1 MVAWGLSAPAQTT
14 SSPPA
19 AVTRVAFPHGEASR
33 LGGQIAALLADPAVS
48 RAHWGVAVT
57 TMDGTPLFGL
67 DEDKLFRPASNAK
80 LFTTAA
86 AMALLNNDGL
96 GTAITSVAPDAS
108 GVVHGDLTLRG
119 VGDPGLSARRFPYES
134 PAQRKAREAA
144 AGVTPGKEP
153 RDPQAALAP
162 LTEMAAKVAA
172 KVKRVDGDVVVRDDD
187 WAWEPYGIGWGIDD
201 EAWGYGA
208 PISAMVL
215 NDNQR
220 DLRITPGAKPG
231 DAATA
236 EVWPVVTPFSHGD
249 RIVTV
254 GSDGSTNIEAE
265 QTGDPHSIRVRGTV
279 QAGHPDVEEIAVMD
293 PALFA
298 GDALKMLLAADGV
311 EIKGK
316 VRVEHRLATEIR
328 GFSAQLK
335 EPADL
340 QTGRSWEFRCPE
352 REVPGVYACHHFPA
366 LADDV
371 SVTLKVSQ
379 NLHAELLLKRMGK
392 TYGED
397 GTFAQGARVVR
408 QWLLNAGLD
417 GDDFVFYDGSGLS
430 SHDLVTPRATAQ
442 LLAYA
447 AKQPW
452 FAQWK
457 AALPVGGE
465 DGSLT
470 TRFPDPPLK
479 DHIFAKTGTLGESRG
494 LSGFV
499 DCASGR
505 QVIFSIF
512 VDNHTPVT
520 AADRV
525 AMDKIV
531 AAIAAAE

>member
-1 MVAWGLSAPAQTT
+1 MSAAAQTHVT
-14 SSPPA
+14 TPPP
-19 AVTRVAFPHGEASR
+19 VVHPAFPHGESTP
-33 LGGQIAALLADPAVS
+33 LGAQIASLLADPAVS

-57 TMDGTPLFGL
+57 AMDGTPRYGL

-80 LFTTAA
+80 LYTTAA

-96 GTAITSVAPDAS
+96 GTAITSAAPDAS
-108 GVVHGDLTLRG
+108 GVLHGDVTLRG
-119 VGDPGLSARRFPYES
+119 VGDPGLSGRRFPYES

-144 AGVTPGKEP
+144 AAVKPEKEP
-153 RDPQAALAP
+153 RDPQAALEP
-162 LTEMAAKVAA
+162 LIDMAAKVAA
-172 KVKRVDGDVVVRDDD
+172 KVKRIDGDIVVRDDD

-208 PISAMVL
+208 PITAMVL

-220 DLRITPGAKPG
+220 DLRVTPGAKAG
-231 DAATA
+231 DAATVD
-236 EVWPVVTPFSHGD
+236 VWPMVTPFTYAGP
-249 RIVTV
+249 VATV
-254 GSDGSTNIEAE
+254 GADGSTNIEAE
-265 QTGDPHSIRVRGTV
+265 QTGDPHAIRVRGTV

-311 EIKGK
+311 EVKGK
-316 VRVEHRLATEIR
+316 VRVEHRMPTETR
-328 GFSAQLK
+328 GFSTQMK
-335 EPADL
+335 EPASFE
-340 QTGRSWEFRCPE
+340 TPRSWEFMCPE
-352 REVPGVYACHHFPA
+352 REVPGVFACHHFPA

-442 LLAYA
+442 LLVYA
-447 AKQPW
+447 TKQPW

-479 DHIFAKTGTLGESRG
+479 DHVFAKTGTLGESRG
-494 LSGFV
+494 LSGYL

-505 QVIFSIF
+505 QVIFSIY
-512 VDNHTPVT
+512 VDNHTPLSP
-520 AADRV
+520 ADRV

-531 AAIAAAE
+531 AAIAANE